1 MQNYFK
7 NEQSEK
13 LVFESKLE
21 VIRGGITIAAKELTQ
36 KRVFA
41 GTPVGKDKNG
51 LFHVIKT
58 AKLKGDANAT
68 TKNYNVE
75 KGSNFKVG
83 DILSAKGVGYAITA
97 IDESG
102 GDYDKLTIG
111 TTLGVELKTGDYLI
125 EGDKAGASDVVS
137 KYEPFALIG
146 TTFDIIPSNNH
157 LVDGVVRGTVV
168 EKSYQGAYSDDV
180 KKALPL
186 IRFV

>member
-7 NEQSEK
+7 KEQPEK

-21 VIRGGITIAAKELTQ
+21 VIPGGITVAAKDLTQ

-51 LFHVIKT
+51 LFHVIKIAKLQADATAT
-58 AKLKGDANAT
+58 AKDYK
-68 TKNYNVE
+68 VE

-83 DILSAKGVGYAITA
+83 DILSVKGVGYAITA
-97 IDESG
+97 IDGS
-102 GDYDKLTIG
+102 DDAFDKITVG
-111 TTLGVELKTGDYLI
+111 TTLGVELKAGDALI
-125 EGDKAGASDVVS
+125 EGDKAGASDIVP
-137 KYEPFALIG
+137 KYEPFALVG
-146 TTFDIIPSNNH
+146 TTFDIIPTNNH
-157 LVDGVVRGTVV
+157 LVDGVVRGSVI
-168 EKSYQGAYSDDV
+168 EISYQGAYSDEI